1 MEWYNYVGIA
11 SGVFSLFFGFCAFFL
26 YMKIKKL
33 VSLLGEEEIKEAT
46 PIINDQVK
54 KVKISLIAC
63 VILGVVAVVM
73 LIL

>member
-1 MEWYNYVGIA
+1 MEWLDWIGIA
-11 SGVFSLFFGFCAFFL
+11 SGVFSLFFGFIAFFL

-33 VSLLGEEEIKEAT
+33 ASLLSEEEMKEAA

-63 VILGVVAVVM
+63 VVLGIVAIIM
-73 LIL
+73 LII

>member
-1 MEWYNYVGIA
+1 MEWYNYIGIA

-33 VSLLGEEEIKEAT
+33 VSLLREEEVKEAT

>member
-1 MEWYNYVGIA
+1 MEWFNYIGIA

-33 VSLLGEEEIKEAT
+33 VALLDEEQIKEAT
-46 PIINDQVK
+46 PFISDQVK

-63 VILGVVAVVM
+63 VILGIVAIVM
-73 LIL
+73 LVI

>member
-33 VSLLGEEEIKEAT
+33 VSLLSDEEIKEAT

-73 LIL
+73 LII

>member
-1 MEWYNYVGIA
+1 MEWYNYIGIA
-11 SGVFSLFFGFCAFFL
+11 AGVFSLFFGFCAFFL

-33 VSLLGEEEIKEAT
+33 VSLLSEEEIKEAT

>member
-1 MEWYNYVGIA
+1 MEWYNYIGIA

-33 VSLLGEEEIKEAT
+33 VSLLSEEEIKEAT

-63 VILGVVAVVM
+63 IILGVVAVVM

>member
-1 MEWYNYVGIA
+1 
-11 SGVFSLFFGFCAFFL
+11 
-26 YMKIKKL
+26 MKIKKL
-33 VSLLGEEEIKEAT
+33 VSLLSDEEIKEAA

-73 LIL
+73 LII

>member
-33 VSLLGEEEIKEAT
+33 VSLLSDEEIKEAA

-73 LIL
+73 LII

>member
-1 MEWYNYVGIA
+1 MEWYNYIGIA

-33 VSLLGEEEIKEAT
+33 VSLLSEEELKEAT
-46 PIINDQVK
+46 PIINDQAK

-63 VILGVVAVVM
+63 VILGIVAIVM

>member
-33 VSLLGEEEIKEAT
+33 ASLLSEEEMKEAA

-63 VILGVVAVVM
+63 VVLGIVAIIM
-73 LIL
+73 LII

>member
-1 MEWYNYVGIA
+1 MEWFNYVGIA

-33 VSLLGEEEIKEAT
+33 VSLLSEEEMKEAT

-73 LIL
+73 LII

>member
-33 VSLLGEEEIKEAT
+33 VSLLSEEELKEAT
-46 PIINDQVK
+46 PIINDQIK

-73 LIL
+73 LII

>member
-33 VSLLGEEEIKEAT
+33 VSLLSEEEMKEAT

-73 LIL
+73 LII

>member
-33 VSLLGEEEIKEAT
+33 VSLLSEEEIKEAT

>member
-33 VSLLGEEEIKEAT
+33 VSLLSEEEIKEAT

-73 LIL
+73 LII

>member
-33 VSLLGEEEIKEAT
+33 VSLLSEEELKEAT

-73 LIL
+73 LII

>member
-1 MEWYNYVGIA
+1 MEWYNYIGIA

-33 VSLLGEEEIKEAT
+33 VSLLSEEEIKEAT